1 MPPIGTGRGGQA
13 VNHYYSWLEDYLAR
27 LDGKEARKEYYERYY
42 AGWHET
48 AQKLAEAILESHR
61 MLSSFSLEAQERQA
75 ELTRSFFESVD
86 GILRAQAE
94 SNLAASRRL
103 AEQTLKG
110 QEAAQSLVQESMG
123 AYMDFL
129 NSMFSFYHG
138 GIRTVERG
146 AKRGKDQD

>member
-1 MPPIGTGRGGQA
+1 
-13 VNHYYSWLEDYLAR
+13 LEDYLAR

-48 AQKLAEAILESHR
+48 AQKLAEAILESHK

-86 GILRAQAE
+86 GILRTQAE

-110 QEAAQSLVQESMG
+110 QEAAQSLVQESVG
-123 AYMDFL
+123 AYMGFL

-138 GIRTVERG
+138 GVQTAERG
-146 AKRGKDQD
+146 AKRGSDQD

>member
-1 MPPIGTGRGGQA
+1 M
-13 VNHYYSWLEDYLAR
+13 NHYYSWLEDYLAR

-48 AQKLAEAILESHR
+48 AQQLAEAILESHK

-75 ELTRSFFESVD
+75 ELARSFFESVD

-110 QEAAQSLVQESMG
+110 QEAAQSLVQESVG

-138 GIRTVERG
+138 GVQTAERG
-146 AKRGKDQD
+146 AKKGRDQV

>member
-1 MPPIGTGRGGQA
+1 

-27 LDGKEARKEYYERYY
+27 LDGKEARKEYYERHY

-48 AQKLAEAILESHR
+48 AQNLAEAILESHR
-61 MLSSFSLEAQERQA
+61 MLSSFTLEAQERQA

-94 SNLAASRRL
+94 TNLAASQRL

-123 AYMDFL
+123 AYMNFL
-129 NSMFSFYHG
+129 NSMFSFYQG
-138 GIRTVERG
+138 GILTGERG
-146 AKRGKDQD
+146 AKRGREQD